1 MAVELFFILFFGLGR
16 LLHPENKIKK
26 AGTNSPTPHFSCGG
40 TPKLCIFAF
49 YIIFMIEIGKYNR
62 LTILRD
68 TKVGLFLGNPNADA
82 DGNDGILL
90 PNKYVPEVFE
100 IGDELSVFVYLDHEE
115 RPVAT
120 TLEPYI
126 LLNEFALLRVNYVN
140 QIGAFLDWG
149 MEKDILVPFKEQA
162 RPMEKGKRY
171 LVYLYIDEKTNRLV
185 ASSKT
190 NQFLKNDNIDVWA
203 GDEVDLIV
211 SHITDLGI
219 NVIINEQYKGL
230 LYKDEVYDDAIRTGD
245 RLRGFIK
252 SIRPDNKIDVVLQKP
267 GYEGVEPNAEKILNE
282 LRASRGFLRLND
294 NSHPEDIKTVLK
306 MSKKTFKKA
315 IGALYREKL
324 IEIKEDGIYLIIAA
338 DK

>member
-1 MAVELFFILFFGLGR
+1 ML
-16 LLHPENKIKK
+16 
-26 AGTNSPTPHFSCGG
+26 
-40 TPKLCIFAF
+40 
-49 YIIFMIEIGKYNR
+49 EIGKYNT

-68 TKVGLFLGNPNADA
+68 TKVGLFLGNKTD
-82 DGNDGILL
+82 DKDDVLL
-90 PNKYVPEVFE
+90 PNKYVPKVFE
-100 IGDELSVFVYLDHEE
+100 IGEEITVFIYLDHEE

-120 TLEPYI
+120 TLQPYI

-140 QIGAFLDWG
+140 QVGAFMDWG

-190 NQFLKNDNIDVWA
+190 NQFLSNENITVEK
-203 GDEVDLIV
+203 GEEVDLIV
-211 SHITDLGI
+211 SHITELGI
-219 NVIINEQYKGL
+219 NVIINEKHKGL
-230 LYKDEVYDDAIRTGD
+230 LYKDEVYDESIRTGD
-245 RLRGFIK
+245 RAIGYIK
-252 SIRPDNKIDVVLQKP
+252 NIRPDGKIDVSLQKQ
-267 GYEGVEPNAEKILNE
+267 GYENVEPNAEKILDE

-315 IGALYREKL
+315 IGSLYKDKL
-324 IEIKEDGIYLIIAA
+324 IEIKEDGIYLV
-338 DK
+338 KE